1 MTKQDKKEGAS
12 AASPHTDQLLS
23 QVLPT
28 FFLSSARLSLHTRS
42 LHQAR

>member
-12 AASPHTDQLLS
+12 AAASPHTDQLLS
-23 QVLPT
+23 QVPT
-28 FFLSSARLSLHTRS
+28 FLSSAHLSLHTRS